1 MTHKQN
7 LQTHTHTHTQTQ
19 KHKNKVEKYIL
30 GIVWIVG
37 LIKTSTMDFK
47 NIKWPK

>member
-1 MTHKQN
+1 MTHKQY
-7 LQTHTHTHTQTQ
+7 LQKHTHTHTNTKTQ
-19 KHKNKVEKYIL
+19 NKVEKYIL

-47 NIKWPK
+47 NIKQPK

>member
-7 LQTHTHTHTQTQ
+7 FKIYIIIIIKKTQ
-19 KHKNKVEKYIL
+19 NKVETYIP

-37 LIKTSTMDFK
+37 LIKSSTMDFK
-47 NIKWPK
+47 NIKQPK

>member
-7 LQTHTHTHTQTQ
+7 FKIYIIIIIKKKKTQ
-19 KHKNKVEKYIL
+19 NKVETYIP

-37 LIKTSTMDFK
+37 LIKSSTMDFK
-47 NIKWPK
+47 NIKIA

>member
-7 LQTHTHTHTQTQ
+7 FKIIII
-19 KHKNKVEKYIL
+19 KHKNKVEKYIP

-37 LIKTSTMDFK
+37 LIKSSTMDLK
-47 NIKWPK
+47 NIKQPK

>member
-7 LQTHTHTHTQTQ
+7 FKIYIIIIIIKTQ
-19 KHKNKVEKYIL
+19 NKVETYIL

-37 LIKTSTMDFK
+37 LIKSSTMDFK
-47 NIKWPK
+47 I

>member
-7 LQTHTHTHTQTQ
+7 LKKIYIKKKKT
-19 KHKNKVEKYIL
+19 HKNKVEKYKPV
-30 GIVWIVG
+30 IVWMVG

-47 NIKWPK
+47 NIKLPK